1 VTPHGFAALVTAA
14 GASERMGDSTKKE
27 YRCLEG
33 IPVLARSIL
42 PFVSDPRFSRM
53 VVTVPPG
60 HTAEAAGLLRPH
72 LDISR
77 IRIVEGGATRQE
89 SVYLGLRAL
98 SDAPPSIVLIHDGA
112 RPWVTSALI
121 DRVAAAAEARGA
133 CVPIIEVAEAVKE
146 AGDSGI
152 ILRHLRRHALR
163 FAQTPQGFSFGKIL
177 TAHEKARA
185 RGVGCVDDGEV
196 YDQFAGPV
204 AWVPGDPANRKIT
217 YPHDLEGE

>member
-1 VTPHGFAALVTAA
+1 
-14 GASERMGDSTKKE
+14 MGSSTKKE

-33 IPVLARSIL
+33 VPVLARSIL
-42 PFVSDPRFSRM
+42 PFLSDPRFSRM

-60 HTAEAAGLLRPH
+60 HIADAAGLLRPH
-72 LDISR
+72 VDISR

-89 SVYLGLRAL
+89 SVYLGLMAL

-121 DRVAAAAEARGA
+121 DRVAAAAEAQGA

-152 ILRHLRRHALR
+152 ILRHLRRHTLH

-177 TAHEKARA
+177 AAHEKARA
-185 RGVGCVDDGEV
+185 LRVGCVDDGEV

-204 AWVPGDPANRKIT
+204 AWVPGDPTNRKIT
-217 YPHDLEGE
+217 YSYDLEGA